1 MKLILS
7 NWVLNISKICI
18 VFLICILWN
27 SFVAARQGSQGQEDR
42 RRRHF
47 RSQKGRIQGFR
58 CPQGRPRNGWQT
70 SVGCHHET
78 SRRRFTKGLY
88 EGHLFTQQRTVPSHH
103 GFLNIVSSMS
113 ESEYKTSCVEKNW
126 ATLVSTLFEE
136 FLRCCTPQKSIQMT
150 KVVIHHHQSPTISKV
165 KWLSKNSI
173 LTKSCLNT
181 CLNFAPILR
190 LISE

>member
-1 MKLILS
+1 MG
-7 NWVLNISKICI
+7 
-18 VFLICILWN
+18 FQ
-27 SFVAARQGSQGQEDR
+27 ARQGSQGQEDR

-70 SVGCHHET
+70 SVGCHEET

-113 ESEYKTSCVEKNW
+113 ESEYKTSCVEKKKEKKNKKKKK
-126 ATLVSTLFEE
+126 AL
-136 FLRCCTPQKSIQMT
+136 QKEI
-150 KVVIHHHQSPTISKV
+150 
-165 KWLSKNSI
+165 
-173 LTKSCLNT
+173 
-181 CLNFAPILR
+181 
-190 LISE
+190 